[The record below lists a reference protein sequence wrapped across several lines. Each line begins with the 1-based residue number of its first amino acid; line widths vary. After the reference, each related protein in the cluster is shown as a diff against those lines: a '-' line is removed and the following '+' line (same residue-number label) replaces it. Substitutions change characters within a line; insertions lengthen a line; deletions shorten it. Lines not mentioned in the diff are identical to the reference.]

1 MSDIDPYN
9 ADAERSVVGAII
21 CAACLDLDAGHRVLD
36 TVYATGLEPHDFAL
50 DSLGKLYAAI
60 VKQRVAGLPLDPVSL
75 ADALDQDG
83 GPIHERARLEQLAH
97 EAIGF
102 TQAKHWAHIVLRDSR
117 RRRFGG

>member
-1 MSDIDPYN
+1 MTGLEPFN

-21 CAACLDLDAGHRVLD
+21 SAACLDLQAGHRVLD

-50 DSLGKLYAAI
+50 QSLGKLYAAI

-75 ADALDQDG
+75 ADALEQDG
-83 GPIHERARLEQLAH
+83 GPIHARARLEQLAH

-102 TQAKHWAHIVLRDSR
+102 TQAKHWANIVLRDSR
-117 RRRFGG
+117 RRRAP

>member
-1 MSDIDPYN
+1 MNSCDTYN
-9 ADAERSVVGAII
+9 EDAERCVVGAII
-21 CAACLDLDAGHRVLD
+21 SAACLDLNAGHRVLD

-50 DSLGKLYAAI
+50 QSLGKLYAAI

-75 ADALDQDG
+75 ADALLQDG

-117 RRRFGG
+117 RRRAP

>member
-1 MSDIDPYN
+1 MSDPYN

-36 TVYATGLEPHDFAL
+36 TVYATGLEPADFAL
-50 DSLGKLYAAI
+50 GSLGKLYAAI

-75 ADALDQDG
+75 ADALDEDG

-97 EAIGF
+97 ETVGF

-117 RRRFGG
+117 RRRAP